1 MYGVGK
7 LRNIVGGE
15 GQKSSGAGGG
25 GWNMSEAGGGARRET
40 SGLVWSATRALCDA
54 WAIVHYKIKQVRD

>member
-54 WAIVHYKIKQVRD
+54 